1 MTATS
6 SCLRVTLL
14 TNCELGIFRK
24 QEITAI
30 NIMLPNGD
38 IKAIQRSPKARLL
51 ASVLKSGT
59 TRGSLVLLKNT
70 AHINHSMT
78 TLHINS
84 VHLICLGLSI
94 LVTFIKLRI
103 KLPLMIKY
111 LTLKSYEFL
120 SFFLSLN
127 TSFMLLNSSSSV
139 EYSCPL
145 ISVR

>member
-14 TNCELGIFRK
+14 TNCEFGILRK
-24 QEITAI
+24 HDITAI
-30 NIMLPNGD
+30 IIMLPNGE

-70 AHINHSMT
+70 AHINHNMT
-78 TLHINS
+78 TLHINN
-84 VHLICLGLSI
+84 VHLMCLGLSI
-94 LVTFIKLRI
+94 LVTLIKLSI
-103 KLPLMIKY
+103 KLPFMTRY
-111 LTLKSYEFL
+111 LSLKSYEFL

-127 TSFMLLNSSSSV
+127 TSFMLLKSSSSV
-139 EYSCPL
+139 E
-145 ISVR
+145 

>member
-24 QEITAI
+24 HDITAI
-30 NIMLPNGD
+30 IIMLPNGE
-38 IKAIQRSPKARLL
+38 IKAIHRSLKAMLL

-59 TRGSLVLLKNT
+59 TSGSLVLLKNT
-70 AHINHSMT
+70 AHINQSIT
-78 TLHINS
+78 TVHINN
-84 VHLICLGLSI
+84 VHLMCLGLSI
-94 LVTFIKLRI
+94 LVTLIKLRI
-103 KLPLMIKY
+103 KLPLMIRY
-111 LTLKSYEFL
+111 LSLKSYEFL

>member
-30 NIMLPNGD
+30 IIMLPNGD
-38 IKAIQRSPKARLL
+38 IKAIQRSTNARLL

-70 AHINHSMT
+70 AHINQSMT
-78 TLHINS
+78 TVHIKS
-84 VHLICLGLSI
+84 VHLMCLGLSI

-111 LTLKSYEFL
+111 LTLNSYEFL

>member
-14 TNCELGIFRK
+14 TNCEFGILRK
-24 QEITAI
+24 HDITAI
-30 NIMLPNGD
+30 IIMLPNGE

-59 TRGSLVLLKNT
+59 TRGSFVLLKNT

-78 TLHINS
+78 TVHINS
-84 VHLICLGLSI
+84 VHLMCLGLSI
-94 LVTFIKLRI
+94 LVTLIKLSI
-103 KLPLMIKY
+103 KLPFMTRY
-111 LTLKSYEFL
+111 LSLNSYEFL

-127 TSFMLLNSSSSV
+127 TSFMLLKSSSSV
-139 EYSCPL
+139 E
-145 ISVR
+145 